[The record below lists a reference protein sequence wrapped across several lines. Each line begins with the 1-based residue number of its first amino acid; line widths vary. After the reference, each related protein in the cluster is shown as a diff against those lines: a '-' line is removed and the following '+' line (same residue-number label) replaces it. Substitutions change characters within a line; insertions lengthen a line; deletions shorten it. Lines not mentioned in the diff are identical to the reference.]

1 MAASSILRDMG
12 GVSEPEITD
21 LSSRKGETG
30 FCHVTESHSG
40 PRFFSRCEGN
50 KTRMNSTWTVAAD
63 THLPTYLPSH
73 GARRRPRIFRRPRLS
88 RVRIR
93 RLGLADVWL
102 LTYVCMHVCMY
113 ACMYV
118 RLRYQDYMPEP
129 KGGKPAPR
137 ERRPQQIGTFF
148 FFVLRTYLCIRSPKT
163 GAPESE
169 SKSQSA
175 SSSSEHDA
183 EAWAYI
189 HACVRAST
197 HWWREISHPPPRL
210 VRFKIGSA

>member
-30 FCHVTESHSG
+30 FCRVTESHSG

-148 FFVLRTYLCIRSPKT
+148 FFLCSVLTYASARRRPEPRSRSRSRSRRRARASTMPKRGPT
-163 GAPESE
+163 FMR
-169 SKSQSA
+169 
-175 SSSSEHDA
+175 
-183 EAWAYI
+183 
-189 HACVRAST
+189 ACVRVHT
-197 HWWREISHPPPRL
+197 GGGRLVIHPPDW
-210 VRFKIGSA
+210 